1 MPVSRRGN
9 WSVGC
14 FRGLE
19 ADMRRNFGR
28 RWIAAPV
35 VAASIVVLW
44 LHGTCLAQVGMPAA
58 LRAELLGWV
67 DFSASPLGAY
77 EDAQARRE
85 WPGLQWI
92 SLRNRAA
99 IVADAE
105 AVGGKCLRIAYPA
118 GSVGPGQ
125 GGGQFRVKLPPRE
138 EYYLAYRLKFED
150 GFDFRRGGKLPGL
163 CGGRANTGGNRP
175 TGDGWSARYMWG
187 RDGRMTVYLYHMGQ
201 RTQYG
206 DGIAL
211 GVQLE
216 PGRWYQLVQRIRV
229 NTPERRDG
237 QLQVWLDG
245 REVLDRSDIRYRN
258 VPGAMV
264 DVFYFSTF
272 HGGSSADWGPQR
284 DSFARFDAFVIGTTF
299 RAVAGPAAK

>member
-1 MPVSRRGN
+1 MRGNCARRG
-9 WSVGC
+9 
-14 FRGLE
+14 
-19 ADMRRNFGR
+19 
-28 RWIAAPV
+28 ITAPA
-35 VAASIVVLW
+35 VAAAVVVLG
-44 LHGTCLAQVGMPAA
+44 LDGICVAQVRIPAA
-58 LRAELLGWV
+58 LQAELLGWV
-67 DFSASPLGAY
+67 DFSASPVGPY
-77 EDAQARRE
+77 HDAQARRE
-85 WPGLQWI
+85 WPGLQWV

-105 AVGGKCLRIAYPA
+105 AVGGKCLRIGYPS

-163 CGGRANTGGNRP
+163 CGGRANTGGDRP

-187 RDGRMTVYLYHMGQ
+187 RGGRMTIYLYHMDQ
-201 RTQYG
+201 RTKFG
-206 DGIAL
+206 DGISL
-211 GVQLE
+211 DVRLE
-216 PGRWYQLVQRIRV
+216 PGRWYQLVQRIKV
-229 NTPERRDG
+229 NTPERYDG

-245 REVLDRSDIRYRN
+245 REVLNRDDIRYRN
-258 VPGAMV
+258 VHGAMV

-284 DSFARFDAFVIGTTF
+284 DSFTRFDAFRIGMSL
-299 RAVAGPAAK
+299 RAVAGPVAK